1 MEYVIVFGIIFLV
14 CGIISWFWVKGIDY
28 MKENHPD
35 YTGNDFLNWDN
46 EDIDDEFSR
55 QSKENN
61 KKQTHERDL

>member
-14 CGIISWFWVKGIDY
+14 CGTISWFWVKGIDY

-55 QSKENN
+55 QSKNNN
-61 KKQTHERDL
+61 KKI